1 MATIKTLVTSLEMCQ
16 QSADLLP
23 LLPQNVELKLIANI
37 DISDYKA
44 LYAEIGQNYCW
55 TSRLLITDDELLK
68 IIHNPNVQIYQLI
81 ENDRPIGFFELS
93 QKNMPRS
100 VEISFIGLVDSAIGR
115 GLGRLLAQYAIAHAW
130 AAKPNRI
137 IIQTCTLDHKRALPL
152 YQKLGFKAYNRHVTE
167 FKISND

>member
-167 FKISND
+167 FKIAND